1 MTTDQTLPAVS
12 LAVLVRDA
20 GLDWSGEDVRIGG
33 IAYDSR
39 RVRPGE
45 LFVAL
50 PGSQRDGASFVADA
64 LARGAAAVV
73 VGAESHGAL
82 ATMLPPGVPLLVT
95 TDPHAALGRL
105 AAAFHGQPARRLRLV
120 GITGT
125 LGKTSTALLVLGTLA
140 TSARAAGGVGVIG
153 SLGARV
159 RGPAAERLAP
169 GALPDF
175 DGMTTPDAPVLQRAL
190 RVMADAG
197 VGTVAM
203 EVTSHALAQR
213 RVEGLVFALGL
224 FTNLVPDEHLEYH
237 ATPDDYLRTKA
248 RFLSHLAPGAPVV
261 ANADD
266 ARVVAMIGADLARTP
281 RPVVWVSLGAASP
294 TPAATEPDV
303 RVDALRWD
311 ASGST
316 FVLDVRHPLP
326 LLGADA
332 GASVAPQ
339 RLPVVLPVLGV
350 QQVANAALAAVAALV
365 AGATP
370 SGITEALAEAEPM
383 RRRMELVRAAGP
395 MVLDDTAGNPETLH
409 AVFASIADVS
419 RRVLHV
425 VFGVRGL
432 RGPVINTRLAEALAE
447 LVAARAQDGPVRLL
461 LTASED
467 VADARNRVQTE
478 ERDAALGALDRAGV
492 PYAFEPRLDDALG
505 ALLEDV
511 QSDDV
516 VLLLGA
522 QGMDRAASMLR
533 ERLPALDRRAGPRY
547 S

>member
-1 MTTDQTLPAVS
+1 MTNDPTLAAVP
-12 LAVLVRDA
+12 LAVLARTA
-20 GLDWSGEDVRIGG
+20 GLEWSGDDVRISG

-50 PGSQRDGASFVADA
+50 PGSRRDGAAFAADA
-64 LARGAAAVV
+64 VHRGAVAVV
-73 VGAESHGAL
+73 AGTDAWGSAAAAL
-82 ATMLPPGVPLLVT
+82 PSGVPLLVAE
-95 TDPHAALGRL
+95 DPHAALGRL
-105 AAAFHGQPARRLRLV
+105 AAAFENHPARRLRLV

-140 TSARAAGGVGVIG
+140 TSTRAAGGVGVIG

-159 RGPAAERLAP
+159 RGTAAERLPP

-190 RVMADAG
+190 RVMVDAG

-237 ATPDDYLRTKA
+237 ATPEDYLRTKA
-248 RFLSHLAPGAPVV
+248 RFLSHLAPGAPLV

-266 ARVVAMIGADLARTP
+266 ARVVAMIRADLTRAP
-281 RPVVWVSLGAASP
+281 RPVVWVSLGSASP

-303 RVDALRWD
+303 RVEELRWD
-311 ASGST
+311 ATGST
-316 FVLDVRHPLP
+316 FVLDVRRPLP
-326 LLGADA
+326 LLSTDVAE
-332 GASVAPQ
+332 SVAAQ
-339 RLPVVLPVLGV
+339 RLAVVLPVLGV

-370 SGITEALAEAEPM
+370 NGVTEALAAAEPM
-383 RRRMELVRAAGP
+383 RRRMELVRASGP

-409 AVFASIADVS
+409 AVFASIAGVP
-419 RRVLHV
+419 RRVLRV

-447 LVAARAQDGPVRLL
+447 LVAARAHDGPVHLVV
-461 LTASED
+461 TTSDD
-467 VADARNRVQTE
+467 VADARNRVRDD
-478 ERDAALGALDRAGV
+478 ERDAALRALDRAGV
-492 PYAFEPRLDDALG
+492 SYAFEPRLDDAIG
-505 ALLEDV
+505 ALTADV
-511 QSDDV
+511 QAEDV

-522 QGMDRAASMLR
+522 QGMDRAAPMLR
-533 ERLPALDRRAGPRY
+533 ERLPALDRRMQRRY

>member
-1 MTTDQTLPAVS
+1 MTTDPIPAAVP
-12 LAVLVRDA
+12 LAVLARTAD
-20 GLDWSGEDVRIGG
+20 LEWSGDDVGITG

-50 PGSQRDGASFVADA
+50 PGSRRDGAAFVADA
-64 LARGAAAVV
+64 IERGAVAVVAGVEVRAAV
-73 VGAESHGAL
+73 ADAL
-82 ATMLPPGVPLLVT
+82 PAGVPLLVSD
-95 TDPHAALGRL
+95 DPHAALGRL
-105 AAAFHGQPARRLRLV
+105 AAAYYDHPAEHLRLV

-125 LGKTSTALLVLGTLA
+125 LGKTSTALLVQGALA
-140 TSARAAGGVGVIG
+140 TSARARGGVGVIG

-159 RGPAAERLAP
+159 RGEAAARLPA

-248 RFLSHLAPGAPVV
+248 RFLSHLAPGAPLV

-266 ARVVAMIGADLARTP
+266 ARVLAMIRADLARAP
-281 RPVVWVSLGAASP
+281 RPVVWVSLGSASP
-294 TPAATEPDV
+294 TPPATEPDV
-303 RVDALRWD
+303 RVEALRWD

-316 FVLDVRHPLP
+316 FVLDVRRPLP
-326 LLGADA
+326 RMGAEPT
-332 GASVAPQ
+332 SVVPPQ
-339 RLPVVLPVLGV
+339 QLPIVLPLLGV
-350 QQVANAALAAVAALV
+350 QQVGNAALAAVAALV
-365 AGATP
+365 AGATAQ
-370 SGITEALAEAEPM
+370 GITEALAEAEPM

-409 AVFASIADVS
+409 AVFASVADV
-419 RRVLHV
+419 RRRTLRVA
-425 VFGVRGL
+425 FGLRGL
-432 RGPVINTRLAEALAE
+432 RGPVINRRLVEALAE
-447 LVAARAQDGPVRLL
+447 LVAARAADGPVRLVV
-461 LTASED
+461 TASED
-467 VADARNRVQTE
+467 VADARNRVSDE
-478 ERDAALGALDRAGV
+478 ERDAALGTLDAIGA
-492 PYAFEPRLDDALG
+492 PYTFEPRLDDALD
-505 ALLEDV
+505 ALLGDV
-511 QSDDV
+511 QPDDV

-522 QGMDRAASMLR
+522 QGMDRAAPMLR
-533 ERLPALDRRAGPRY
+533 ERLPAR

>member
-1 MTTDQTLPAVS
+1 MTTDPTTPAVPLTV
-12 LAVLVRDA
+12 LARAAELA
-20 GLDWSGEDVRIGG
+20 SPGHDVAITG

-50 PGSQRDGASFVADA
+50 PGARSDGAAFVVDA
-64 LARGAAAVV
+64 VARGAVAVV
-73 VGAESHGAL
+73 VGTDSHA
-82 ATMLPPGVPLLVT
+82 AVAAKLPAGVPLLSVA
-95 TDPHAALGRL
+95 DPHAVLGRL
-105 AAAFHGQPARRLRLV
+105 AAAFHDHPARRLRLV

-125 LGKTSTALLVLGTLA
+125 LGKTSTALLVQGALA
-140 TSARAAGGVGVIG
+140 TSARAEGGVGVIG
-153 SLGARV
+153 SLGARI
-159 RGPAAERLAP
+159 RGAAAHRVPA

-175 DGMTTPDAPVLQRAL
+175 DGMTTPDAPVLHRAL

-237 ATPDDYLRTKA
+237 ATPEDYLRTKA
-248 RFLSHLAPGAPVV
+248 RFLTHLAPGAPLV

-266 ARVVAMIGADLARTP
+266 ARVVAMIRADLARAP

-294 TPAATEPDV
+294 TAAATEPHV
-303 RVDALRWD
+303 RVEALRWD

-316 FVLDVRHPLP
+316 FVLDVRRPLP
-326 LLGADA
+326 LVGGDPALV
-332 GASVAPQ
+332 VAPQ
-339 RLPVVLPVLGV
+339 RMPVVLPLLGV

-370 SGITEALAEAEPM
+370 HGITEALAEAEPM
-383 RRRMELVRAAGP
+383 RRRMEVVRAAGP

-409 AVFASIADVS
+409 AVFASVADM
-419 RRVLHV
+419 RRRTLRVA
-425 VFGVRGL
+425 FGVRGL
-432 RGPVINTRLAEALAE
+432 RGPVINARLAEALAE
-447 LVAARAQDGPVRLL
+447 LIAARSDDGPVRLVV
-461 LTASED
+461 TTSDD
-467 VADARNRVQTE
+467 VADARNRVRDE
-478 ERDAALGALDRAGV
+478 ERDAARTALDAAGV
-492 PYAFEPRLDDALG
+492 PYAFAPRLDDAI
-505 ALLEDV
+505 AVLLDDV
-511 QSDDV
+511 KPDDV

-522 QGMDRAASMLR
+522 QGMDRAAPMVR
-533 ERLPALDRRAGPRY
+533 ERLAART
-547 S
+547 